1 MSSLAQ
7 RLLFTIDHRRV
18 PGQMSA
24 YLDGELGARGRTRVE
39 RHTGRC
45 PACRRLLQG
54 LRETV
59 ALLRAQSAARET
71 APAQLVSAV
80 RASLR
85 RPGS

>member
-7 RLLFTIDHRRV
+7 RLQFTLDHRRV

-24 YLDGELGARGRTRVE
+24 YLDGDLGARGRTRVE

-45 PACRRLLQG
+45 PACRQLLQG
-54 LRETV
+54 LRERCPV
-59 ALLRAQSAARET
+59 ARPVFGARR
-71 APAQLVSAV
+71 PAQLVSAV

-85 RPGS
+85 EPGG